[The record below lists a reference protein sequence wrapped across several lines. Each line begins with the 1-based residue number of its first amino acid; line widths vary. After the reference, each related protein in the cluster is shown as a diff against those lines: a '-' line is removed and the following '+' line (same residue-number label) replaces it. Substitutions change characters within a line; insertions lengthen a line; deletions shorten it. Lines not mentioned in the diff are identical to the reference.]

1 MSEVQLT
8 VLPTTWAHFD
18 VEHNIISKS
27 PQHYY
32 CGERNRK
39 RESFVQLQ
47 SMLGSVFVS
56 VCLPRLYS
64 AAIIFLGDLFC
75 SARSAIVGHSP
86 TQRIEKRYFTSFV
99 ELLTPA
105 HHHHHLI
112 HHTRIIEHHAI
123 VIVR

>member
-1 MSEVQLT
+1 MAKET
-8 VLPTTWAHFD
+8 
-18 VEHNIISKS
+18 
-27 PQHYY
+27 
-32 CGERNRK
+32 ERGNHLQ
-39 RESFVQLQ
+39 VQLQ

-105 HHHHHLI
+105 HHHHLI